1 MDPLYDEEYDA
12 SGAHSL
18 LTQDCDEES
27 MDIYSGLGDTP
38 THTTEIPSM
47 LFSPRLKASMDLY
60 EEILTEE
67 VRSKDSSFEELKS
80 RFLAAQIQIEELRN
94 RLTATETQNTGLST
108 ENLRLKKNIS
118 ALLKTA
124 RQEVLR
130 KDEEIKRLNQSAGMK
145 TYNPRGNGQWRTF
158 PNPHANTPP
167 PVPVQAPPRPGPGD
181 APSPIAPTA
190 RTAAAPAAT
199 PPYPPPPQHRP
210 GRTSSA
216 GSSTSAPPAPS
227 PSHALP
233 PPQARRT
240 SLTRSSAAPTAPLHP
255 PTPHPRASRSSAAA
269 AAACRPPAPPTE
281 TAPPSLPRPHQSK
294 TPSSLSA
301 TCTPPPPPTNPA
313 PPKRR
318 PSRTSSSTSSL
329 SCRPPAPPTESPLP
343 APSQSGLGKRSS
355 RLSSSS
361 APPVDPPPPPPSLPL
376 PKPIRTSSRISTSK
390 EPPPPPPPTLDPPPP
405 PPPTLDPPPPPPPTL
420 DAPQPPLPIADSP
433 PPPPPTLEPPPPP
446 PPTLDTPPPPPPTLD
461 PPPPPAPTLDPPP
474 PTLEPPLPT
483 LESPLPTLES
493 PPPPPPTLEPPP
505 PPPTL
510 DPPQPPLPTADST
523 PPPPPTA
530 DPPPPPVLHPR
541 APSPLRED
549 VRPESFP
556 PPPPPEEVSDPAAQ
570 RPDTTCQEAGRSK
583 RPAHGR
589 PTRSSSSDLEARV
602 KPQQVDRQSSWEV
615 PAELCELDTPRPSK
629 HKEPEPR
636 SQTRSQPT
644 EKRLKSGP
652 EPGKDCETDPRNRS
666 RRAEKESRTK
676 HRSHRLLKSSRS
688 QEAEEE
694 HHRSESGESPS
705 SGGLDRRQ
713 DKAESN
719 HNGAELRESR
729 SRDSVREPR
738 KEKHGDRTGEKRAS
752 GGSRDRRNAAPKQH
766 ADGAG
771 ETSRRKGDR
780 ADPSGDDRRKTE
792 RRREDESGRR
802 ERRSEKH
809 KDSDRN
815 RRKDEGRRKAELR
828 GGEKSTKDLEKA
840 SEEEVSVPAGTQ
852 CPTENSPNRKLCFME
867 TLNLTL
873 SPVKKPLSQ
882 QGQADGEEEEEG
894 EILTREDEDQPNLE
908 DFLVLDEIE
917 SSMTE
922 MEIDDDKH
930 NPTPSSAVQTS
941 TQGNWATE
949 NCKED
954 QSLRTTETGVV
965 AVSGRPEVP
974 PVPSPSAGVLPEAE
988 EGTEAGGPPLKR
1000 PVAAKESIVVSKRP
1014 AENRQCP
1021 SPNDPVVVEMSE
1033 TLNLGRVELVR
1044 MSEDGKGSPS
1054 RNSRPGNLSEVIEP
1068 AEPTVLHSEP
1078 DLQESPS
1085 TAPVEYKKL
1094 SGPCPLPGA
1103 EEVKETVLL
1112 SPLTSP
1118 VAEKVKETV
1127 LLSPLTSPVAEEV
1140 KETVLLSPLTSP
1152 VAEEVK
1158 ETVLL
1163 SPLTSPVAEEVK
1175 ETVLLSPLTSPVAE
1189 EVKET
1194 VLLSP
1199 LTSPVAEEVKE
1210 TVLLSPLTSPVAEEV
1225 KETVLLSPLT
1235 SPVVGEVK
1243 EAVSGSRPISSSV
1256 VDVVKEAVSLPCPIP
1271 RPVCGEVNQSGVC
1284 LSPMTGPVSEGVHQT
1299 TSTPRPLK
1307 EPVPGAEDGRAP
1319 SPCPIT
1325 RLLAGAAQGK
1335 VRPEGLPSPPNTRP
1349 PPRAPASP
1357 PGGGEGE
1364 RRGGSPKGSDA
1375 VSSTIT
1381 LEALPPGDISLP
1393 EAIYALTHADAADG
1407 GGGGGGGGGGVS
1419 PGEPGSTPGCVGVSK
1434 VSSTTED
1441 LALPGRRESAQER
1454 TPLKGYG
1461 FCARRGAGAGG
1472 AEPSSSRP
1480 ALYDEDSMML
1490 TLRNLRSIP
1499 DVISPLRSPM
1509 PPARRLPGP
1518 PSGTKPPHVKS
1529 LQRDFCGYGIF
1540 HSLKPNPKKETPPP
1554 KAPPPGPPATSLR
1567 PPPGPSEGPSPT
1579 SSDLEEG
1586 EILSDSNE
1594 APADTPPPPP
1604 PPPGPKPTGPAAANK
1619 TPKPSPRPPP
1629 RAAKRRLLLTGV
1641 GGAPAPSTPSP
1652 SSGKSRF
1659 KAVCPAAEQ
1668 AALRSAAEVMDA
1680 LKTVRL
1686 QIRKKYMKLH
1696 KVFPKKSFYAMMD
1709 HFQQSFVEYVENAAF
1724 GGISGQAGPLKA
1736 RLRKLV
1742 ASVFVKV
1749 MNNGIVNRIFD
1760 QQAANLKRR
1769 LWDFVEVQLDYLFLD
1784 IEKALDTFC
1793 TPAETPPPAGEEPP
1807 AVRPKNGKIPK
1818 KSPVRASPVRASPK
1832 RSGSPKQTRPQ
1843 RRIKP
1848 GPVVPARTGLGRG
1861 KDIRIICT
1869 ERRDADAALPPRGA
1883 PLSPDRGQRGG
1894 SLLLSHGAQD
1904 RSDYDILT
1912 EQQASSLTFNLVRD
1926 TQMGEIFKCLMQGSD
1941 LLDASGAGGGD
1952 HTSWSLST
1960 PRKEGAPG
1968 DSLLGL
1974 PSPSKFLSPS
1984 KFASPGKF
1992 ATPTK
1997 FVTSPSRLAGAWAG
2011 LLSPGRLCSPQ
2022 PKLLRMPLHP
2032 SMFDESCLLELPSGS
2047 GAAAAAQRSY
2057 ALLAEDL
2064 AVSLTVPS
2072 PLKSDGHLS
2081 FLQPPRTLDMMS
2093 TPESVISAH
2102 FGEDALL
2109 DGEDAWEQ
2117 QDLHLALDT
2126 DHSDS
2131 SRCSSGASTPAAAA
2145 GAGASP
2151 ASMLFQFKPHLP
2163 MQAEV
2168 MERSNDHF
2176 VIKIRQFAAADVTLT
2191 TDDEATP
2198 TGDEATPT
2206 GDDSLSRTLTEE
2218 AEPSAPTRAEPVPRA
2233 LFLEKSFAKPPRLL
2247 PKRQKAPPPEETAPA
2262 DPGTPQKEAEPG
2274 VEGPPSRPPD
2284 SASSADE
2291 MEESTASEGRLAIV
2305 EDGSGGSTPAR
2316 GARGAAGRK
2325 RRSHQ
2330 QQKKTSAKRARK
2342 EEEEGGRGRGRRSKP
2357 VAAAA
2362 ANPRVREPRGA
2373 KRSGGAG
2380 SPPKT
2385 PPSGLSAKNLV
2396 KKKGEVVVAWTR
2408 EEDRSILLD
2417 LKTKGPSRETF
2428 SVLSE
2433 KLHKTSAQIAERF
2446 SQLMKLFKKQEKRTS
2461 P

>member
-80 RFLAAQIQIEELRN
+80 RFLAAQIQIEELRS

-167 PVPVQAPPRPGPGD
+167 PVPVQPPPRPGPGD
-181 APSPIAPTA
+181 APSPIAPTS
-190 RTAAAPAAT
+190 RTAAAPAAAA

-210 GRTSSA
+210 CRTSSA
-216 GSSTSAPPAPS
+216 GSSTSAPPAPPATPLIP

-240 SLTRSSAAPTAPLHP
+240 SLTRSSAAPTAPPQP
-255 PTPHPRASRSSAAA
+255 PTPPPRASRSSA

-281 TAPPSLPRPHQSK
+281 TAPPSLPRPQQSK

-361 APPVDPPPPPPSLPL
+361 TPSAPPVDPPPPPPSLPL

-405 PPPTLDPPPPPPPTL
+405 PPPTLDPPPS
-420 DAPQPPLPIADSP
+420 PL
-433 PPPPPTLEPPPPP
+433 
-446 PPTLDTPPPPPPTLD
+446 PTLDT
-461 PPPPPAPTLDPPP
+461 PPPPAPTLDPPP
-474 PTLEPPLPT
+474 PPP
-483 LESPLPTLES
+483 PTLES
-493 PPPPPPTLEPPP
+493 PPPPPPSLEPPPPPPTLDPPPP

-541 APSPLRED
+541 APSPLSED
-549 VRPESFP
+549 VCPESFP
-556 PPPPPEEVSDPAAQ
+556 PPPPPEEVSDRAAQ
-570 RPDTTCQEAGRSK
+570 RPDTTCQEGGRSK

-602 KPQQVDRQSSWEV
+602 KPQQVDCQSSWEV

-629 HKEPEPR
+629 HKEQEPR

-652 EPGKDCETDPRNRS
+652 EPGKDCETDPRNGS
-666 RRAEKESRTK
+666 RRAEKESRAK
-676 HRSHRLLKSSRS
+676 HRSLRLLKSSRS

-713 DKAESN
+713 DRAESN

-738 KEKHGDRTGEKRAS
+738 KEKHGVRTGEKRAS
-752 GGSRDRRNAAPKQH
+752 GGSRDRRNAAPKHH
-766 ADGAG
+766 ADGGG

-828 GGEKSTKDLEKA
+828 GGEKSTKDLEKT
-840 SEEEVSVPAGTQ
+840 SEEEGSVPAGTQ
-852 CPTENSPNRKLCFME
+852 CPTEDSPNRKLCFME

-922 MEIDDDKH
+922 MEIDDAKQ
-930 NPTPSSAVQTS
+930 NPKPSSAVQTS

-954 QSLRTTETGVV
+954 QSLRATETGVV

-974 PVPSPSAGVLPEAE
+974 PVPRPSA
-988 EGTEAGGPPLKR
+988 GTEAGGPPLKR

-1014 AENRQCP
+1014 AEDRQCP
-1021 SPNDPVVVEMSE
+1021 SPNDPVVGEMSE
-1033 TLNLGRVELVR
+1033 TLNLGRVERVR

-1078 DLQESPS
+1078 DIQESPS
-1085 TAPVEYKKL
+1085 TAPVDCKKL

-1103 EEVKETVLL
+1103 EEVKETVLLSQLTSPVAEKVKEAVLLSPLTSPVAEKVTETVLLSPLTRPVAEEVKETVLLSPLTSPVVGEVTETVLL

-1140 KETVLLSPLTSP
+1140 KEAVLLSPLTRP
-1152 VAEEVK
+1152 VA
-1158 ETVLL
+1158 
-1163 SPLTSPVAEEVK
+1163 
-1175 ETVLLSPLTSPVAE
+1175 
-1189 EVKET
+1189 
-1194 VLLSP
+1194 
-1199 LTSPVAEEVKE
+1199 
-1210 TVLLSPLTSPVAEEV
+1210 
-1225 KETVLLSPLT
+1225 
-1235 SPVVGEVK
+1235 GEVK

-1256 VDVVKEAVSLPCPIP
+1256 VAEVKEAVSLPCPIP
-1271 RPVCGEVNQSGVC
+1271 RPVCGEVNKSRAC

-1307 EPVPGAEDGRAP
+1307 EPVPGGENGRAP

-1335 VRPEGLPSPPNTRP
+1335 VHPEGLPSPPNARP

-1393 EAIYALTHADAADG
+1393 EAIYALTHADADSDDDDR
-1407 GGGGGGGGGGVS
+1407 GGGGGVS

-1441 LALPGRRESAQER
+1441 LALPGRRESALER

-1480 ALYDEDSMML
+1480 ALFDEDSMML

-1499 DVISPLRSPM
+1499 DVISPLRSPV
-1509 PPARRLPGP
+1509 PAARRLLGP
-1518 PSGTKPPHVKS
+1518 HSGTKPPHVKS
-1529 LQRDFCGYGIF
+1529 LQRDFCGSGIF

-1567 PPPGPSEGPSPT
+1567 PPPGRSEGPSPP

-1604 PPPGPKPTGPAAANK
+1604 PDPKPTGPTGANK

-1641 GGAPAPSTPSP
+1641 GGAPAPATTSP

-1659 KAVCPAAEQ
+1659 KAVCPAVEQ
-1668 AALRSAAEVMDA
+1668 AALGSAAEVMDT

-1709 HFQQSFVEYVENAAF
+1709 HFQQSFMEYVENAVF
-1724 GGISGQAGPLKA
+1724 GGISAQVGPLKA

-1742 ASVFVKV
+1742 ASVFGKV

-1793 TPAETPPPAGEEPP
+1793 TPTETPPPAGAEPP
-1807 AVRPKNGKIPK
+1807 AVHPKNGKIPK
-1818 KSPVRASPVRASPK
+1818 KSPVHASPK

-1869 ERRDADAALPPRGA
+1869 ERRDADTALPPRGA
-1883 PLSPDRGQRGG
+1883 PLSPDRAQRGG
-1894 SLLLSHGAQD
+1894 SLLLSHAAQD

-1941 LLDASGAGGGD
+1941 LLDASGAGGGGD

-1992 ATPTK
+1992 VTPTK

-2032 SMFDESCLLELPSGS
+2032 SVFDESCLLELPSGS
-2047 GAAAAAQRSY
+2047 GAAAQRSY

-2176 VIKIRQFAAADVTLT
+2176 VIKIRQFAADVTLT

-2233 LFLEKSFAKPPRLL
+2233 LFLEKSFAKSPRLL
-2247 PKRQKAPPPEETAPA
+2247 PERQKAPPPEETAPA
-2262 DPGTPQKEAEPG
+2262 DPGSPEKEAEPS

-2291 MEESTASEGRLAIV
+2291 MEESTASEGPLAIV

-2330 QQKKTSAKRARK
+2330 QQKTGAKRARK
-2342 EEEEGGRGRGRRSKP
+2342 EKEEEEGEEGGRGRRRRSKP

-2362 ANPRVREPRGA
+2362 TPRVREPRGA

>member
-38 THTTEIPSM
+38 THATEVPSM

-80 RFLAAQIQIEELRN
+80 RFLAAQTQIEELRG
-94 RLTATETQNTGLST
+94 RLTTTETQNTGLST

-145 TYNPRGNGQWRTF
+145 TYNPRGNGHWRTF
-158 PNPHANTPP
+158 PNPNHANTPP
-167 PVPVQAPPRPGPGD
+167 PDSCCTCCYTHPL
-181 APSPIAPTA
+181 PSSSTPTPA
-190 RTAAAPAAT
+190 LQDPFSRFLLHPCTANYASHSSVACFAPA
-199 PPYPPPPQHRP
+199 
-210 GRTSSA
+210 SSEKDF
-216 GSSTSAPPAPS
+216 SDPFLRCTD
-227 PSHALP
+227 
-233 PPQARRT
+233 R
-240 SLTRSSAAPTAPLHP
+240 P
-255 PTPHPRASRSSAAA
+255 PTPSH
-269 AAACRPPAPPTE
+269 T
-281 TAPPSLPRPHQSK
+281 PPSGQQNPLFLLHPQNPLFLLHPQNPLFLLRRNLV
-294 TPSSLSA
+294 LS
-301 TCTPPPPPTNPA
+301 
-313 PPKRR
+313 R
-318 PSRTSSSTSSL
+318 
-329 SCRPPAPPTESPLP
+329 
-343 APSQSGLGKRSS
+343 
-355 RLSSSS
+355 
-361 APPVDPPPPPPSLPL
+361 
-376 PKPIRTSSRISTSK
+376 
-390 EPPPPPPPTLDPPPP
+390 
-405 PPPTLDPPPPPPPTL
+405 
-420 DAPQPPLPIADSP
+420 
-433 PPPPPTLEPPPPP
+433 
-446 PPTLDTPPPPPPTLD
+446 
-461 PPPPPAPTLDPPP
+461 
-474 PTLEPPLPT
+474 
-483 LESPLPTLES
+483 
-493 PPPPPPTLEPPP
+493 
-505 PPPTL
+505 
-510 DPPQPPLPTADST
+510 
-523 PPPPPTA
+523 A

-556 PPPPPEEVSDPAAQ
+556 PPPPPEEVSDRAAR
-570 RPDTTCQEAGRSK
+570 RPDTTCQEAGQ
-583 RPAHGR
+583 
-589 PTRSSSSDLEARV
+589 
-602 KPQQVDRQSSWEV
+602 PQQVDCRSSSEV
-615 PAELCELDTPRPSK
+615 PAELCELDTPRPPK
-629 HKEPEPR
+629 HQEQEPR
-636 SQTRSQPT
+636 SQTRSRPT

-652 EPGKDCETDPRNRS
+652 EPGKDCDAEPRNRS

-676 HRSHRLLKSSRS
+676 HRGHRLPKSGRS
-688 QEAEEE
+688 QEADEE
-694 HHRSESGESPS
+694 HHRSEGGESPS
-705 SGGLDRRQ
+705 SGGADRRP
-713 DKAESN
+713 DKAESS

-729 SRDSVREPR
+729 SRDSSAREPR
-738 KEKHGDRTGEKRAS
+738 KEKQHGDRAGEKRAS
-752 GGSRDRRNAAPKQH
+752 GGRRDRRTAAPQQRA

-780 ADPSGDDRRKTE
+780 ADPPSSSGDARRRAA
-792 RRREDESGRR
+792 RRREDEGGRR
-802 ERRSEKH
+802 ERRGEKH

-815 RRKDEGRRKAELR
+815 RRKDEGGRRKAELR
-828 GGEKSTKDLEKA
+828 GGGGGGEKSAKDLERA
-840 SEEEVSVPAGTQ
+840 SEEEEEEEGGGGGGGGGVPAGTQ
-852 CPTENSPNRKLCFME
+852 CPTEDSPNRKLCFME

-882 QGQADGEEEEEG
+882 QGQADGEEEEEEEEG
-894 EILTREDEDQPNLE
+894 EILSREDEEGQPNLE

-922 MEIDDDKH
+922 MEIDDDDDDKRK
-930 NPTPSSAVQTS
+930 PTPSSAVQTS
-941 TQGNWATE
+941 TRGNWAAE
-949 NCKED
+949 NGKED
-954 QSLRTTETGVV
+954 QSLRATETGVV
-965 AVSGRPEVP
+965 AAVSGRPEVP

-988 EGTEAGGPPLKR
+988 EGSEAGGPPLTR
-1000 PVAAKESIVVSKRP
+1000 PVAAAKESIVVSKRP
-1014 AENRQCP
+1014 AENRPCP
-1021 SPNDPVVVEMSE
+1021 SPNGPVVVEMSE

-1044 MSEDGKGSPS
+1044 VSEDGKG
-1054 RNSRPGNLSEVIEP
+1054 RPGNLSE
-1068 AEPTVLHSEP
+1068 
-1078 DLQESPS
+1078 
-1085 TAPVEYKKL
+1085 
-1094 SGPCPLPGA
+1094 
-1103 EEVKETVLL
+1103 
-1112 SPLTSP
+1112 
-1118 VAEKVKETV
+1118 
-1127 LLSPLTSPVAEEV
+1127 
-1140 KETVLLSPLTSP
+1140 
-1152 VAEEVK
+1152 
-1158 ETVLL
+1158 
-1163 SPLTSPVAEEVK
+1163 
-1175 ETVLLSPLTSPVAE
+1175 
-1189 EVKET
+1189 
-1194 VLLSP
+1194 
-1199 LTSPVAEEVKE
+1199 
-1210 TVLLSPLTSPVAEEV
+1210 
-1225 KETVLLSPLT
+1225 
-1235 SPVVGEVK
+1235 
-1243 EAVSGSRPISSSV
+1243 
-1256 VDVVKEAVSLPCPIP
+1256 
-1271 RPVCGEVNQSGVC
+1271 
-1284 LSPMTGPVSEGVHQT
+1284 
-1299 TSTPRPLK
+1299 
-1307 EPVPGAEDGRAP
+1307 EPVPGAEVGRAP

-1335 VRPEGLPSPPNTRP
+1335 VRPEGLSSPPNARPP

-1393 EAIYALTHADAADG
+1393 EAIYALTHAAADDDSDDDDDRSADG
-1407 GGGGGGGGGGVS
+1407 GGGVS
-1419 PGEPGSTPGCVGVSK
+1419 PGSTPGCVGVSK

-1461 FCARRGAGAGG
+1461 FCVRRGGGGGGGGGG

-1480 ALYDEDSMML
+1480 PPLYDEDSMML

-1499 DVISPLRSPM
+1499 DVISPLRSPA
-1509 PPARRLPGP
+1509 PPARRPPGP
-1518 PSGTKPPHVKS
+1518 PGPPGPRSGTKPPHVKS
-1529 LQRDFCGYGIF
+1529 LQRDFCGSGIF
-1540 HSLKPNPKKETPPP
+1540 HNLKPNPKKETPPH
-1554 KAPPPGPPATSLR
+1554 KALHPGEATSLR
-1567 PPPGPSEGPSPT
+1567 PPPGRSEGPSPPP
-1579 SSDLEEG
+1579 SDLEEG
-1586 EILSDSNE
+1586 EILSDSND
-1594 APADTPPPPP
+1594 APAADTP
-1604 PPPGPKPTGPAAANK
+1604 PPPGPKPTGPADANK

-1629 RAAKRRLLLTGV
+1629 RAAKRRLLLKGV
-1641 GGAPAPSTPSP
+1641 GGAPPPSTPSP

-1659 KAVCPAAEQ
+1659 KAVCPAVAEQ
-1668 AALRSAAEVMDA
+1668 AALRSAAEVMDT
-1680 LKTVRL
+1680 LKTVRF

-1709 HFQQSFVEYVENAAF
+1709 HFRQSFAEYVESAAF
-1724 GGISGQAGPLKA
+1724 GAISGQAGALKA

-1742 ASVFVKV
+1742 ASVFGKV

-1760 QQAANLKRR
+1760 QQAANLKSR

-1793 TPAETPPPAGEEPP
+1793 TPAAETLPPPPAAAESPP
-1807 AVRPKNGKIPK
+1807 AVHPKNGKIPK
-1818 KSPVRASPVRASPK
+1818 KSPPVLHASPPK
-1832 RSGSPKQTRPQ
+1832 KKKSGSPKPKRPQ

-1848 GPVVPARTGLGRG
+1848 GPGAAPARTGLGRG

-1869 ERRDADAALPPRGA
+1869 ERRNADTALPPRGA
-1883 PLSPDRGQRGG
+1883 PPLSPDRAQRGGG
-1894 SLLLSHGAQD
+1894 SLLLSHGAAP
-1904 RSDYDILT
+1904 DYDILT

-1941 LLDASGAGGGD
+1941 LLDGGGGGGGGGD

-1974 PSPSKFLSPS
+1974 LPSPGKFLSPS
-1984 KFASPGKF
+1984 KFASSPGKF

-1997 FVTSPSRLAGAWAG
+1997 FGTSGAWAG

-2022 PKLLRMPLHP
+2022 PKLLRTPLHP
-2032 SMFDESCLLELPSGS
+2032 SVFDESCLLELPSAS
-2047 GAAAAAQRSY
+2047 GAAAAAAAAAGQQRSY

-2064 AVSLTVPS
+2064 AVSLTIPS

-2081 FLQPPRTLDMMS
+2081 FLQQPARTLDMMS

-2131 SRCSSGASTPAAAA
+2131 SRCSSGASTPAWAGAAG

-2151 ASMLFQFKPHLP
+2151 ASMLFQYKPHLP

-2176 VIKIRQFAAADVTLT
+2176 VIKIRQFAAAAAADVTLT

-2198 TGDEATPT
+2198 TSDEATPT
-2206 GDDSLSRTLTEE
+2206 SDDSLSRTLTEE

-2233 LFLEKSFAKPPRLL
+2233 LFLEKSFAKSPRLL

-2274 VEGPPSRPPD
+2274 AEAPPSRPPD
-2284 SASSADE
+2284 SSASSADE

-2305 EDGSGGSTPAR
+2305 EDGSSGSTPAR

-2330 QQKKTSAKRARK
+2330 QQQHKSSAKRARK
-2342 EEEEGGRGRGRRSKP
+2342 EEEGRGRGRRSKP

-2362 ANPRVREPRGA
+2362 VAAATPRVRGA

>member
-80 RFLAAQIQIEELRN
+80 RFLAAQIQIEELRS
-94 RLTATETQNTGLST
+94 RLTSTETQNTGLST

-167 PVPVQAPPRPGPGD
+167 PDLFSQFLHLC
-181 APSPIAPTA
+181 TA
-190 RTAAAPAAT
+190 RSPDYASHSSVTCFAPA
-199 PPYPPPPQHRP
+199 
-210 GRTSSA
+210 SSKKDL
-216 GSSTSAPPAPS
+216 SDPFLRCTD
-227 PSHALP
+227 
-233 PPQARRT
+233 R
-240 SLTRSSAAPTAPLHP
+240 P
-255 PTPHPRASRSSAAA
+255 PTPSY
-269 AAACRPPAPPTE
+269 T
-281 TAPPSLPRPHQSK
+281 PPSGQQQSK

-301 TCTPPPPPTNPA
+301 ASTPPPPPSNPA

-329 SCRPPAPPTESPLP
+329 SCRPSAPPTESPLP
-343 APSQSGLGKRSS
+343 APSQSGLGKRSL
-355 RLSSSS
+355 RISSSSTPS
-361 APPVDPPPPPPSLPL
+361 APPVDPPPSLPL

-390 EPPPPPPPTLDPPPP
+390 EPPPPPTLDPPPPPPPTLNPPPP

-420 DAPQPPLPIADSP
+420 NPPPPPPPTLEPPLPTLESP
-433 PPPPPTLEPPPPP
+433 PPPPPTLEPPPPPTLEPPPPP
-446 PPTLDTPPPPPPTLD
+446 PPTLDPLPPPPPTLE
-461 PPPPPAPTLDPPP
+461 PPLPTLDPPP
-474 PTLEPPLPT
+474 PTLEPP
-483 LESPLPTLES
+483 
-493 PPPPPPTLEPPP
+493 PPPPTLDPPPP

-541 APSPLRED
+541 APSPLSED
-549 VRPESFP
+549 VCPESFP
-556 PPPPPEEVSDPAAQ
+556 PPPPPEEVSDRAAQ
-570 RPDTTCQEAGRSK
+570 RPDTTCQEVGRSK

-589 PTRSSSSDLEARV
+589 PTRSSSSDLGATV
-602 KPQQVDRQSSWEV
+602 KPQQADCQSSSSEV
-615 PAELCELDTPRPSK
+615 PAELCELDPPRPSK
-629 HKEPEPR
+629 HKEQEPR

-688 QEAEEE
+688 QEADEE
-694 HHRSESGESPS
+694 HHRSESGGSPS
-705 SGGLDRRQ
+705 SGGADRRQ

-719 HNGAELRESR
+719 HNGAEPRESR
-729 SRDSVREPR
+729 LRDSVREPR

-752 GGSRDRRNAAPKQH
+752 GGGSRDRRTAAPKQH

-828 GGEKSTKDLEKA
+828 GGEKSTKDLERA
-840 SEEEVSVPAGTQ
+840 SEEEGSVPTGTQ

-873 SPVKKPLSQ
+873 SPVKKPLGQ

-894 EILTREDEDQPNLE
+894 EILSREDEGQPNLE

-922 MEIDDDKH
+922 MEIDDHKQ

-954 QSLRTTETGVV
+954 QSLRATETGVV

-974 PVPSPSAGVLPEAE
+974 PVPGPSAGVLPEAE
-988 EGTEAGGPPLKR
+988 EGTEAGGPPLTR
-1000 PVAAKESIVVSKRP
+1000 PVAAAKESIVVSKRP
-1014 AENRQCP
+1014 AENRQGP

-1033 TLNLGRVELVR
+1033 TLILGRVELVR

-1054 RNSRPGNLSEVIEP
+1054 RNSSPGNLSEVIEP

-1094 SGPCPLPGA
+1094 SGPCPLPG
-1103 EEVKETVLL
+1103 
-1112 SPLTSP
+1112 
-1118 VAEKVKETV
+1118 
-1127 LLSPLTSPVAEEV
+1127 
-1140 KETVLLSPLTSP
+1140 
-1152 VAEEVK
+1152 
-1158 ETVLL
+1158 
-1163 SPLTSPVAEEVK
+1163 
-1175 ETVLLSPLTSPVAE
+1175 
-1189 EVKET
+1189 
-1194 VLLSP
+1194 
-1199 LTSPVAEEVKE
+1199 
-1210 TVLLSPLTSPVAEEV
+1210 
-1225 KETVLLSPLT
+1225 
-1235 SPVVGEVK
+1235 G
-1243 EAVSGSRPISSSV
+1243 
-1256 VDVVKEAVSLPCPIP
+1256 
-1271 RPVCGEVNQSGVC
+1271 
-1284 LSPMTGPVSEGVHQT
+1284 HQT

-1307 EPVPGAEDGRAP
+1307 EPVREENGWAP

-1335 VRPEGLPSPPNTRP
+1335 VRPEGLSSPPNAR
-1349 PPRAPASP
+1349 
-1357 PGGGEGE
+1357 EGE

-1393 EAIYALTHADAADG
+1393 EAIYALTHADDDSADDD
-1407 GGGGGGGGGGVS
+1407 S
-1419 PGEPGSTPGCVGVSK
+1419 ADDDRSDDAGEPGSTPGCVGVSK

-1441 LALPGRRESAQER
+1441 LALPGRRESALER

-1461 FCARRGAGAGG
+1461 FCARRGAAGG
-1472 AEPSSSRP
+1472 AEPSSSRPP

-1499 DVISPLRSPM
+1499 DVISPLRSPV

-1518 PSGTKPPHVKS
+1518 PRSGTKPPHVKS
-1529 LQRDFCGYGIF
+1529 LQRDFCGTGIF
-1540 HSLKPNPKKETPPP
+1540 HNLKPNPKKETPPP
-1554 KAPPPGPPATSLR
+1554 KAPHPGPPATSLR
-1567 PPPGPSEGPSPT
+1567 PPPGRSEGPSPPP

-1586 EILSDSNE
+1586 EILSDSND

-1604 PPPGPKPTGPAAANK
+1604 PGPTPTGPADANK
-1619 TPKPSPRPPP
+1619 TLKPSPRPPP

-1641 GGAPAPSTPSP
+1641 GGAPPPSTPSP
-1652 SSGKSRF
+1652 TSAGKSRF

-1680 LKTVRL
+1680 LRTVRL
-1686 QIRKKYMKLH
+1686 RIRKKYMKLH

-1709 HFQQSFVEYVENAAF
+1709 HFRQSFAEYVESAAF
-1724 GGISGQAGPLKA
+1724 GGISGQAGALQA
-1736 RLRKLV
+1736 RLGRLV
-1742 ASVFVKV
+1742 ASVFGKV

-1760 QQAANLKRR
+1760 QQAADLKRR

-1784 IEKALDTFC
+1784 IEKALDAFC
-1793 TPAETPPPAGEEPP
+1793 TPAATLPPAAAGAEPP
-1807 AVRPKNGKIPK
+1807 AVHPKNGKIPK
-1818 KSPVRASPVRASPK
+1818 RSPTLASPTK
-1832 RSGSPKQTRPQ
+1832 SGSPKQKRPQ

-1861 KDIRIICT
+1861 KDIRITCT
-1869 ERRDADAALPPRGA
+1869 ERRDADTALPPRGA
-1883 PLSPDRGQRGG
+1883 PPLSPDRGQQRGGGG

-1941 LLDASGAGGGD
+1941 LLDAGGGAGGGGD

-1968 DSLLGL
+1968 GDSLLGL
-1974 PSPSKFLSPS
+1974 LPSPGKFLSPS

-1997 FVTSPSRLAGAWAG
+1997 FATSSPSRLTGAWAG

-2032 SMFDESCLLELPSGS
+2032 SVFDESCLLELPSAS
-2047 GAAAAAQRSY
+2047 GGASAAGQRSY

-2064 AVSLTVPS
+2064 AVSLTIPS

-2081 FLQPPRTLDMMS
+2081 FLQQPARTLDMMS

-2131 SRCSSGASTPAAAA
+2131 SRCSSGASTPAA
-2145 GAGASP
+2145 GASP

-2176 VIKIRQFAAADVTLT
+2176 VIKIRQFATAADDAADVTLT

-2206 GDDSLSRTLTEE
+2206 SDDSLSRTLTEE
-2218 AEPSAPTRAEPVPRA
+2218 AEPSAPARAEPVPRA
-2233 LFLEKSFAKPPRLL
+2233 LFLEKSFAKSPRLL
-2247 PKRQKAPPPEETAPA
+2247 PKRQKAPPPEETAPAA

-2305 EDGSGGSTPAR
+2305 EDGSSGSTPAR

-2330 QQKKTSAKRARK
+2330 QQQKTSAKRARK
-2342 EEEEGGRGRGRRSKP
+2342 EEKEGGRGRGRRSKP
-2357 VAAAA
+2357 VAAAAAAA